1 MHNHNLANNQK
12 GKYAQHSEGS
22 ANVRLM
28 CINLYIDPI
37 EAQTPNCTGKTH
49 S

>member
-1 MHNHNLANNQK
+1 MHDHDLTNNQK
-12 GKYAQHSEGS
+12 GKHSQHSEGS

-28 CINLYIDPI
+28 GINLYVDPI
-37 EAQTPNCTGKTH
+37 EAQTPNRTGKTH